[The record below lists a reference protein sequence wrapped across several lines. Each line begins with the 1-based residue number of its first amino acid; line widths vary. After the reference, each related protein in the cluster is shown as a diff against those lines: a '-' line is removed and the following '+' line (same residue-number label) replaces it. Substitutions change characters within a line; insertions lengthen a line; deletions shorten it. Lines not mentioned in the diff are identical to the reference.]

1 MEENIVTDLP
11 SDNGAAPAADNGAQA
26 PVNTPSGQDGTPPVS
41 DDRDEQ
47 IRQLREHNQKLQ
59 KMAMDGRQ
67 SGDKPGASDFDLNTP
82 EGQYAVAME
91 IATGRLG
98 SALEGIYSLYPEIP
112 ADEIARVRANPWAF
126 MDSSDPTKSR
136 NAYMSADFETA
147 KWLVE
152 ATLANRAEQIGAK
165 APAAPAP
172 NPANLSNNPAPTGQ
186 GPATP
191 GTEED
196 FDPWTAPMDQLE
208 KVAMKEK
215 AKLSSK

>member
-11 SDNGAAPAADNGAQA
+11 SDNGAAPAADNGATA

-41 DDRDEQ
+41 DNRDEQ

-59 KMAMDGRQ
+59 QMAMEGRQ
-67 SGDKPGASDFDLNTP
+67 SGNKPGASDFDLNTP

-98 SALEGIYSLYPEIP
+98 SSLEGIYSLYPEIP

-152 ATLANRAEQIGAK
+152 STLANRAEQIGAQK
-165 APAAPAP
+165 PTAPVATPAT
-172 NPANLSNNPAPTGQ
+172 LSNNPAPQ
-186 GPATP
+186 GDGNVPP
-191 GTEED
+191 GMD
-196 FDPWTAPMDQLE
+196 GGVDPWTMPMEELE

>member
-1 MEENIVTDLP
+1 MENNIVTDLP
-11 SDNGAAPAADNGAQA
+11 SGDNSSVPSTDNGASA
-26 PVNTPSGQDGTPPVS
+26 PVNTPSGQDGTPPV
-41 DDRDEQ
+41 DNRDEQ

-59 KMAMDGRQ
+59 QMAMDGRQ
-67 SGDKPGASDFDLNTP
+67 PGNKTGASDFDLNTP

-98 SALEGIYSLYPEIP
+98 SFLEGIYSLYPEIP
-112 ADEIARVRANPWAF
+112 AEEIARVRANPWAF

-152 ATLANRAEQIGAK
+152 STLANRAEQIGAK
-165 APAAPAP
+165 APAAPVA
-172 NPANLSNNPAPTGQ
+172 NPATLSNNPAPQ
-186 GPATP
+186 GDGNVP
-191 GTEED
+191 GMEEGA
-196 FDPWTAPMDQLE
+196 DPWTMPMDQLE

-215 AKLSSK
+215 AKLSTK